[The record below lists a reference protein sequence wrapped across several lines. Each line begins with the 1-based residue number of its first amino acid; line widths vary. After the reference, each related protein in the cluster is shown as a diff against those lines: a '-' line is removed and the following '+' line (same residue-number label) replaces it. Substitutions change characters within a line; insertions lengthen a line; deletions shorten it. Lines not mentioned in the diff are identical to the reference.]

1 MKRLIL
7 FATALVV
14 SVLSINLFA
23 QSADNEDAVIKID
36 RMNQNAYREGE
47 ILVKF
52 KADGAVQMKA
62 PRKAKFATSQV
73 NAIDALFAE
82 LGVDSIEQL
91 MPQTGHKNVGRRV
104 RAYNGSE
111 VEVKDLSKL
120 YRLTLKA
127 EKAQSLFEAIDKLK
141 AMDEVEFAEPN
152 YLVYTM
158 ALPYDADIYTRDAT
172 TYMSE
177 PLHSQQWGMEA
188 IGLPQLWNKNKK
200 SSKRPVIAILDT
212 GVDIEHPDLAA
223 NIWTNTAESNGIS
236 GQDDDA
242 NGFKDDI
249 HGWDFINNTT
259 VKNDFNGHGTH
270 CAGIAAAV
278 GNNHIGITGANPDA
292 LIMPVTV
299 MQSTGTGDIAT
310 IVKGIDYAAANGADV
325 ISMSIGGYS
334 YSQAEE
340 QALGRAYANAVIVA
354 AAGNDFK
361 CIKPHFC
368 SINKSSQNGPMFPA
382 AFTFV
387 LGVEASADAVG
398 NLAGFSNYDEDGPI
412 YSTFGED
419 KLYNYE
425 LRAPGVQIMS
435 TFPGGR
441 YKYLNGTS
449 MACPLVAG
457 AVSRLLQ
464 CKETLSWELLFGDL
478 IHTRVVGG
486 LGNVNFLA
494 AYNITDADR
503 KPELSL
509 VTCSI
514 ADSVEGDGD
523 SRADAGETLEIYPTF
538 KNAWGQAEN
547 VRFWIQT
554 GYYNES
560 TWVPDDETLVTH
572 LQESVNFGKT
582 ISSYAK
588 ATSANPWRMA
598 ISPNC
603 ADGRQINLTLF
614 ATCDNMQGTLRQHL
628 VLNVENGVEIG
639 GMLTEDLTL
648 YPNVHYIVTK
658 PLAIPAG
665 VTLTI
670 KPGTIIKFK
679 DGTGISISKYADVLI
694 PNKNDVWSVA
704 GVNVLASSGFIVA
717 KGTPDSMI
725 VFTKANGETGN
736 FKLDF
741 GMYPPY
747 VSLKSTSL
755 YHYIDTTSTYDFLYE
770 DYDLQAP
777 LEYVMI
783 EGMTENSI
791 SLYMAYMRLRNSI
804 IKNCVPGANGIRS
817 CTFSQ
822 CNLIGINTHYPILRE
837 NGSYSSLFASSNLAN
852 NVSRYSNYFDSQD
865 GFRADYATAARNS
878 NIFPQDLNEARPFI
892 LLSKSSAPAV
902 FKMNANYYGSSK
914 ESEVRKYIYDI
925 EKNYGYGYFDISDM
939 LTRPSAE
946 AHGIVWKIL
955 VDGIDAQDE
964 FELLPPIGVGK
975 HKCEVYFNR
984 PMDVSIAP
992 NVSFGVR
999 QPYTQHQVA
1008 ENGSWSAD
1016 STIYT
1021 AYFTISGKSVTDGL
1035 NTFKVYGAEDNEH
1048 FEIPEE
1054 NFRFHMEVAAAGSM
1068 STGLMAEAGLGKVT
1082 LTWETDEED
1091 FADLLGYNIYRW
1103 TGDTIRW
1110 DAHWE
1115 NGQYVQAG
1123 WRIDTICINSSLIDA
1138 EDTQFIDY
1146 DVIPGKDYYYVIR
1159 QITTSLSSYDLS
1171 NAVVARPLTAIKG
1184 DANGS
1189 MGVDVADV
1197 ITEVNYITGQNPQ
1210 PFIFEAADVNS
1221 DNDVNIIDVVA
1232 TVNLILNPSS
1242 STSAINEGNVSYS
1255 IENGILYVETD
1266 VVLGGVQC
1274 TFAADNEQTI
1284 TPLAALDE
1292 FEQVGTWQAE
1302 NQYLFLAYSM
1312 SGKTLGVGKHA
1323 LLQIG
1328 DAELTNIVLSDAQG
1342 HNIPMI
1348 PGVSTALDGTTFVP
1362 ACSKYIQNGNLFIRL
1377 GERTYDVMGT
1387 EVR

>member
-1 MKRLIL
+1 MKKFIL
-7 FATALVV
+7 FAVALTMG
-14 SVLSINLFA
+14 VLNGNLFA
-23 QSADNEDAVIKID
+23 QSADNEDEVIKID
-36 RMNQNAYREGE
+36 RMNQQAYREGE

-62 PRKAKFATSQV
+62 PRKAKFATSHV
-73 NAIDALFAE
+73 NAIDALFDE
-82 LGVDSIEQL
+82 LGVDSVEQL

-200 SSKRPVIAILDT
+200 SSKRPIIAILDT
-212 GVDIEHPDLAA
+212 GVDIEHEDLAA

-249 HGWDFINNTT
+249 HGWDFINQTGT
-259 VKNDFNGHGTH
+259 IKDFNGHGTH

-278 GNNHIGITGANPDA
+278 GNNHKGITGANPDA

-299 MQSTGTGDIAT
+299 MQSTGTGDVAT

-354 AAGNDFK
+354 AAGNDGHAMAGAHCMFDA
-361 CIKPHFC
+361 
-368 SINKSSQNGPMFPA
+368 PMFPA

-387 LGVEASADAVG
+387 LGVEASMDAIG
-398 NLAGFSNYDEDGPI
+398 NLAGFSNYDETGPI
-412 YSTFGED
+412 YSSFGEEQ
-419 KLYNYE
+419 LYNYE

-441 YKYLNGTS
+441 YKFLNGTS

-464 CKETLSWELLFGDL
+464 CKEILSWELLFGDL

-486 LGNVNFLA
+486 LGNVNILA
-494 AYNITDADR
+494 AYNIKDADR

-509 VTCSI
+509 VTYRI
-514 ADSVEGDGD
+514 NDEEGGDGD

-547 VRFWIQT
+547 IRFWIKT
-554 GYYNES
+554 GYYSGDN
-560 TWVPDDETLVTH
+560 WVPDDESLITYM
-572 LQESVNFGKT
+572 QESVNFGKPL
-582 ISSYAK
+582 SSYAK
-588 ATSANPWRMA
+588 ATSANPWRMK
-598 ISPNC
+598 ISPDC
-603 ADGRQINLTLF
+603 ADGRQINLTMF
-614 ATCDNMQGTLRQHL
+614 ATCDNMQGTLIQHI
-628 VLNVENGVEIG
+628 VLKVENGVEIG
-639 GMLTEDLTL
+639 GIITEDLTL
-648 YPNVHYIVTK
+648 YPNVHYIVTNK
-658 PLAIPAG
+658 IAIPSG
-665 VTLTI
+665 VTLTLM
-670 KPGTIIKFK
+670 PGTILKFK
-679 DGTGISISKYADVLI
+679 DNTGISVTQDQISQNFNIDGKTIIV
-694 PNKNDVWSVA
+694 STTA
-704 GVNVLASSGFIVA
+704 GGIKA
-717 KGTPDSMI
+717 KGTADSLI
-725 VFTKANGETGN
+725 VFTKADGENGYYTLHLGMSPPILSKEGN
-736 FKLDF
+736 TNRGGYLSN
-741 GMYPPY
+741 YPQY
-747 VSLKSTSL
+747 DSILK
-755 YHYIDTTSTYDFLYE
+755 IVDN
-770 DYDLQAP
+770 P
-777 LEYVMI
+777 LEYIMI
-783 EGMTENSI
+783 ENLEYKWNS
-791 SLYMAYMRLRNSI
+791 SNLLTNLYL
-804 IKNCVPGANGIRS
+804 KNCVIRN
-817 CTFSQ
+817 
-822 CNLIGINTHYPILRE
+822 CNLGYNASGSMISWRDNILI
-837 NGSYSSLFASSNLAN
+837 
-852 NVSRYSNYFDSQD
+852 Q
-865 GFRADYATAARNS
+865 S
-878 NIFPQDLNEARPFI
+878 NIFNIRSYSFLFDAAFNSGIIATSSNNAGCSSLMQPSSETWGTHGVTTLKNCNMFTCNLDRMPYI
-892 LLSKSSAPAV
+892 LSSAHSNPTII
-902 FKMNANYYGSSK
+902 NLSPNYYGSSK
-914 ESEVRKYIYDI
+914 ESEVRKYVYDI
-925 EKNYGYGYFDISDM
+925 QNGNSFGYYDLSNM

-946 AHGIVWKIL
+946 AHGVVWKIL
-955 VDGIDAQDE
+955 VNGIDAQDE
-964 FELLPPIGVGK
+964 FELLPPIGVGT

-984 PMDVSIAP
+984 PMNVSIAP
-992 NVSFGVR
+992 TISFGVR
-999 QPYTQHQVA
+999 QPYTQHQVSD
-1008 ENGSWSAD
+1008 NGSWSAD

-1021 AYFTISGKSVTDGL
+1021 AYFTIDGKSVTDGL
-1035 NTFKVYGAEDNEH
+1035 NRFRVYGAEDNEH

-1054 NFRFHMEVAAAGSM
+1054 NYRFHMEVAATGSM

-1082 LTWETDEED
+1082 LKWETDEDD

-1103 TGDTIRW
+1103 TQDTIWYNYHYDGSTR
-1110 DAHWE
+1110 
-1115 NGQYVQAG
+1115 NYVYDYKF
-1123 WRIDTICINSSLIDA
+1123 DTICINSSLIDA
-1138 EDTQFIDY
+1138 EETQFIDY

-1159 QITTSLSSYDLS
+1159 QVTTSLSTYDLS

-1197 ITEVNYITGQNPQ
+1197 ITEVNYITGLNPQ

-1221 DNDVNIIDVVA
+1221 DEDVNIIDVVA
-1232 TVNLILNPSS
+1232 TVNLILHPTN

-1274 TFAADNEQTI
+1274 TFAADKEQTI

-1302 NQYLFLAYSM
+1302 DQYLFLAYSM
-1312 SGKTLGVGKHA
+1312 SGKTLGVGRHA

-1342 HNIPMI
+1342 HNVPMA

-1362 ACSKYIQNGNLFIRL
+1362 TCSKYIQNGNLFIRL
-1377 GERTYDVMGT
+1377 GDRTYDVMGT
-1387 EVR
+1387 EIR